1 MELEVDILGMKKI
14 FFIITLSVLLGLTF
28 YPTLVKSVEK
38 IYELPQLET
47 EICRIVKFVQTGIVP
62 FVGGFAIVV
71 AGIIFMFSGASP
83 QLHNQAKDAL
93 IYIVVGLII
102 IWGASEIVKAI
113 IGKAVCP

>member
-14 FFIITLSVLLGLTF
+14 FFIITLSVLLALIF
-28 YPTLVKSVEK
+28 LPNLIKAQEELSALKDK
-38 IYELPQLET
+38 I
-47 EICRIVKFVQTGIVP
+47 KGIVDFVKDDIVP
-62 FVGGFAIVV
+62 YVGGFAIVV
-71 AGIIFMFSGASP
+71 AGILFMFSGASP